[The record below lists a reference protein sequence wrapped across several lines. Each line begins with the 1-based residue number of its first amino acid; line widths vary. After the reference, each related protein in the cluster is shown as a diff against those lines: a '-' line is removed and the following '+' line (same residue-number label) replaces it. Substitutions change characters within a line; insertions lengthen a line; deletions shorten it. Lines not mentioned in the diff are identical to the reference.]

1 LRLPK
6 PLFFCL
12 GLNEKD
18 SHTKS
23 HLLGVLS
30 SNILFSNTYSR
41 KVTLITG
48 SFFIHRLRS
57 PHRAT
62 FAWLVVSLFF
72 TTELSLAENNDV
84 LSGHQNPFTK
94 ALERTT
100 TASERSFKTNLIPDN
115 TTNLSLFSQQRKGN
129 TINQK
134 KSEQRLSHK
143 QTLTINAVLATGEFV
158 SSSTD
163 LLIYPNDDSDSE
175 YKTGTSAINQLLKLS
190 LKSWFKQNDFE
201 NILLNRLSTPKPIKL
216 NNPTFNTNQD
226 KSWDYSV
233 KLSGEKIKLQF
244 GKEL

>member
-1 LRLPK
+1 M
-6 PLFFCL
+6 
-12 GLNEKD
+12 
-18 SHTKS
+18 
-23 HLLGVLS
+23 
-30 SNILFSNTYSR
+30 
-41 KVTLITG
+41 ITG

-57 PHRAT
+57 PYRAT
-62 FAWLVVSLFF
+62 FAWLVISLFF
-72 TTELSLAENNDV
+72 TTELPLAEDNDV
-84 LSGHQNPFTK
+84 ISGYQNPFTE

-100 TASERSFKTNLIPDN
+100 TVSERSFKTNLIPDN
-115 TTNLSLFSQQRKGN
+115 TTNFLLFSQQRKGN

-134 KSEQRLSHK
+134 KSEQLLSHK

-216 NNPTFNTNQD
+216 NNPTFNTKQD